1 MDDLLALDGVMKG
14 FATGRGSR
22 SSTGRTNGGARRIV
36 ALDGVS
42 LTVSK
47 QEVVGLVGESGSG
60 KSTLARCIVRLVE
73 PDAGSIHFDGQ
84 DVLKADARSL
94 RTIRRRM
101 QLIYQDPYS
110 SLNPRLRV
118 GDAIAEAAR
127 VHKLVHGRVEESG
140 LVAELLDAVGLASSD
155 ARRYPREMSGGQRQR
170 VAIAR
175 SLAVKPDLL
184 IADEAVS
191 ALDVSVQA
199 QILNLFSSL
208 SSDRHLAMI
217 FISHQLAVIAQVA
230 QRVAVMYLGRI
241 VEVGDTHD
249 VFTNPQHP
257 YTALLLAAHPT
268 VDQVRHRSAPVLQG
282 EIPSPDDIPAGCRFR
297 SRCHL
302 AQSICETVDP
312 PPVDLGNGHLS
323 WCHVMPLAHVPDRT
337 TDDLGKSPVNLTATD
352 AQPPGGYQHHPRS

>member
-1 MDDLLALDGVMKG
+1 MDELLTIRELKKS
-14 FATGRGSR
+14 FAPGGSR
-22 SSTGRTNGGARRIV
+22 SGRHGDGHGRII

-42 LTVSK
+42 LAVTK
-47 QEVVGLVGESGSG
+47 REVLGLVGESGSG
-60 KSTLARCIVRLVE
+60 KSTLARCIVRLEE
-73 PDAGSIHFDGQ
+73 PDAGEAFFDGQ
-84 DVLKADARSL
+84 DVLAADREAL

-110 SLNPRLRV
+110 SLNPRMRV

-127 VHKLVHGRVEESG
+127 VHGLVHGRAAEVAM
-140 LVAELLDAVGLASSD
+140 VAELLDAVGLSTTD

-175 SLAVKPDLL
+175 SLAVQPNLL

-217 FISHQLAVIAQVA
+217 FISHQLAVIAQLA
-230 QRVAVMYLGRI
+230 HRVAVMYLGRI
-241 VEVGDTHD
+241 VEIGDTVD
-249 VFTNPQHP
+249 VFDNPRHP

-268 VDQVRHRSAPVLQG
+268 LDEPSHRTAPVLQG
-282 EIPSPDDIPAGCRFR
+282 EMPSPDAIPAGCRFR

-302 AQSICETVDP
+302 AEAICETVDP
-312 PPVDLGNGHLS
+312 PPVEMGNGHTS
-323 WCHVMPLAHVPDRT
+323 WCHVLPRAS
-337 TDDLGKSPVNLTATD
+337 GQSD
-352 AQPPGGYQHHPRS
+352 A

>member
-1 MDDLLALDGVMKG
+1 VDDLLTIRNLMKSFGTGGSIRVGQPKDG
-14 FATGRGSR
+14 R
-22 SSTGRTNGGARRIV
+22 RRIV

-42 LTVSK
+42 LAVK
-47 QEVVGLVGESGSG
+47 KREVLGLVGESGSG
-60 KSTLARCIVRLVE
+60 KSTLARCVVRLEE
-73 PDAGSIHFDGQ
+73 PDSGETYFDGQ
-84 DVLKADARSL
+84 DVLHADAAAL
-94 RTIRRRM
+94 RVIRRRM

-127 VHKLVHGRVEESG
+127 VHKLAHGPTEEAT
-140 LVAELLDAVGLASSD
+140 LVAELLDAVGLSSTD

-175 SLAVKPDLL
+175 SLAVQPDLL

-217 FISHQLAVIAQVA
+217 FISHQLAVIAQLA

-241 VEVGDTHD
+241 VEVGDTVD
-249 VFTNPQHP
+249 VFTNPRHP
-257 YTALLLAAHPT
+257 YTALLLEAHPT
-268 VDQVRHRSAPVLQG
+268 IENPRHRSAPVLQG
-282 EIPSPDDIPAGCRFR
+282 EIPSPDDIPTGCRFR

-302 AQSICETVDP
+302 AEVICETVDP
-312 PPVDLGNGHLS
+312 PPVDIGNGHLS
-323 WCHVMPLAHVPDRT
+323 WCHVLPRT
-337 TDDLGKSPVNLTATD
+337 AIRAPHRD
-352 AQPPGGYQHHPRS
+352 

>member
-1 MDDLLALDGVMKG
+1 MEELLTVRDFKKT
-14 FATGRGSR
+14 FPIGR
-22 SSTGRTNGGARRIV
+22 RRIV

-42 LTVSK
+42 LSVSRR
-47 QEVVGLVGESGSG
+47 EVVGLVGESGSG
-60 KSTLARCIVRLVE
+60 KSTLARCIVRLFE
-73 PDAGSIHFDGQ
+73 PDSGSAYFEGTDI
-84 DVLKADARSL
+84 LKADSSTL

-118 GDAIAEAAR
+118 GDAIGEAAR
-127 VHKLVHGRVEESG
+127 FHRLVQGRAAERA
-140 LVAELLDAVGLASSD
+140 LVAELLDAVGLTERD
-155 ARRYPREMSGGQRQR
+155 ADKHPREMSGGQRQR

-175 SLAVKPDLL
+175 SLAVNPELL

-208 SSDRHLAMI
+208 SIERHLAMV

-241 VEVGDTHD
+241 VEIGSTVD
-249 VFTNPQHP
+249 VFTRPRHP
-257 YTALLLAAHPT
+257 YTSLLLDAHPSL
-268 VDQVRHRSAPVLQG
+268 DAPGHRHAPALEG
-282 EIPSPDDIPAGCRFR
+282 EVPSQDNIPAGCRFR

-302 AQSICETVDP
+302 AEAICEEVDP
-312 PPVDLGNGHLS
+312 PPTQVGPGHIT
-323 WCHVMPLAHVPDRT
+323 WCHVLGRSEAVPGRTSSSGSPAGVHPAATAVDPSAAGDLAT
-337 TDDLGKSPVNLTATD
+337 G
-352 AQPPGGYQHHPRS
+352 PPT